1 MKKLL
6 YVGMLAIAISYL
18 LASCVANDEMA
29 NTPMYEKK
37 EVALTTSLDFSSCK
51 TFMDENLDLF
61 YTVYDANNGA
71 VVKKNTVKGEETI
84 SLLYPNKISSDL
96 HQIDEK
102 GKTIEVEAT
111 LCHLNIEKQPLVF
124 TAGRAWL
131 TRKQTILAKHCI

>member
-6 YVGMLAIAISYL
+6 YVGMLAIVISYL

-51 TFMDENLDLF
+51 TFKDENLDLF
-61 YTVYDANNGA
+61 YTVYDANNGT
-71 VVKKNTVKGEETI
+71 VVKKNTAKGEETI

-96 HQIDEK
+96 RQIDEK
-102 GKTIEVEAT
+102 GKIIEVKAT
-111 LCHLNIEKQPLVF
+111 LCHHNIEKQPLVF